1 MRIQD
6 ICTHRVASVTATESL
21 IDAAAV
27 MRERHVGN
35 VVVVEET
42 DDKSKVIG
50 ILTDRDIIVAVVA
63 AGLTPESLLVSDV
76 MSKPVYCSGS
86 TQDVFDAV
94 AIMREHGVRRLPVLD
109 EQGYLAGIVAADDI
123 WLALTGQ
130 LKILSEIIV
139 RERIGEIKRRM

>member
-6 ICTHRVASVTATESL
+6 ICTHRVATTNATDSL
-21 IDAAAV
+21 IDAATV

-35 VVVVEET
+35 VVVIEES
-42 DDKSKVIG
+42 DDKRKVVG

-63 AGLTPESLLVSDV
+63 AGLNPESLLVSDV
-76 MSKPVYCSGS
+76 MSKPVYCCGGV
-86 TQDVFDAV
+86 QDVFDAV

-109 EQGYLAGIVAADDI
+109 EQGSLAGIIAADDI
-123 WLALTGQ
+123 WIALSSQ
-130 LKILSEIIV
+130 LKTVGEITV